1 MTQRDPARIR
11 EKDVQGDRDVE
22 KLQRESKSE
31 FLTELDS
38 FNLVE

>member
-11 EKDVQGDRDVE
+11 KKDVEGDRDVE
-22 KLQRESKSE
+22 ELEGVSKSE